1 MKSSAD
7 RKPALAF
14 HRLVQRLLLLGVRL
28 EESAPPP
35 DPVPPARLQPLI
47 DAVAPDHRRFDARA
61 VMFGNRYRSG
71 FWAIYLLSAVAVLCA
86 VLPLALGWDKGFG
99 VLRPMARLWTLAE
112 VAVIATVSAIYWIGH
127 RRDWQGQWLKART
140 TAELTWYLPLVAPLV
155 DFDTNPRQ
163 FDWYLHVFDLE
174 QADGGEIAALCA
186 RVADTARRVLAG
198 AWQDPGFVA
207 GYANWAAAVLECQ
220 RHYHLGVARRQHAL
234 MHRVHGINAGLFGL
248 TAAGALT
255 HLFVHSLW
263 LSLVTTFFPALGASL
278 HGALAQSEAY
288 RLSTTSE
295 SLAADLDGAIREI
308 HASLDAAAPL
318 ESVERVRKS
327 VSDALSLVLEEHE
340 DWHML
345 VRPHRLPLG

>member
-1 MKSSAD
+1 MKSLISRAPP
-7 RKPALAF
+7 RAF
-14 HRLVQRLLLLGVRL
+14 HRLVQRVLLLGVRL
-28 EESAPPP
+28 GAEPQPP
-35 DPVPPARLQPLI
+35 DPEPPARLQPLI
-47 DAVAPDHRRFDARA
+47 DAVASDHRRFDARA
-61 VMFGNRYRSG
+61 ITFGDRYRSG
-71 FWAIYLLSAVAVLCA
+71 FWSIYLLSAVAVLCA
-86 VLPLALGWDKGFG
+86 VLPLALGWDEGFG
-99 VLRPMARLWTLAE
+99 SLRPMARLWTLAE

-155 DFDTNPRQ
+155 DFDTNPGRI
-163 FDWYLHVFDLE
+163 DWYLHVFDLE
-174 QADGGEIAALCA
+174 QPDGGEIAALCA
-186 RVADTARRVLAG
+186 RVADTARRALAG
-198 AWQDPGFVA
+198 AWQDPEFVA
-207 GYANWAAAVLECQ
+207 AYANWAASVLEGQ

-234 MHRVHGINAGLFGL
+234 MHRVHAINAGLFGL
-248 TAAGALT
+248 TAACALA

-295 SLAADLDGAIREI
+295 RLAADLDRAITEIRGALREN
-308 HASLDAAAPL
+308 AAPDRAA
-318 ESVERVRKS
+318 RVKTA
-327 VSDALSLVLEEHE
+327 VSEALGLVLEEHE